1 VATSGALANLPA
13 PDPFSQ
19 LAFYRDPQAKN
30 PYSEQWNLGLERQF
44 GANTVVTANYVGSQS
59 HRLIVGG
66 LYNTALTPGPNLNPD
81 GTTATGNQV
90 AAAFARRQLWQGIA
104 PTFYDRGVGNGSYNA
119 LQLSARRQA
128 GHGLSY
134 LLAYTW
140 SKTINVG
147 SDGFFGVEGTSINDP
162 YNLKNDRSVAGFDLP
177 HVFSAS
183 FTAESPFGKG
193 RRFSSNNSVVDY
205 IAGNWQLNGI
215 YTYTSG
221 QPFTVAV
228 SGDPANTLGGVA
240 PWGDFQRANL
250 VGNPNTGSCP
260 NGAAVHTTACWF
272 NTTAFAVPANFT
284 FGNAGRNI
292 LRGARFQNVD
302 MSLFRSF
309 PFGEKRSLQFRA
321 EAFNLLNHPNLGLP
335 DNDGRQHAVV
345 GDPNFGKIRRLRG
358 IARELQLALKL
369 IF

>member
-1 VATSGALANLPA
+1 M
-13 PDPFSQ
+13 
-19 LAFYRDPQAKN
+19 
-30 PYSEQWNLGLERQF
+30 
-44 GANTVVTANYVGSQS
+44 
-59 HRLIVGG
+59 
-66 LYNTALTPGPNLNPD
+66 
-81 GTTATGNQV
+81 
-90 AAAFARRQLWQGIA
+90 
-104 PTFYDRGVGNGSYNA
+104 
-119 LQLSARRQA
+119 
-128 GHGLSY
+128 
-134 LLAYTW
+134 LAYTW
-140 SKTINVG
+140 SKTINMG

-272 NTTAFAVPANFT
+272 NTTAFEVPANFT

-302 MSLFRSF
+302 LSLFRSF

-345 GDPNFGKIRRLRG
+345 GNSNFGRITSLRG
-358 IARELQLALKL
+358 IPRELQLALKL
-369 IF
+369 MF